1 LFGEKETMGEKLTKV
16 DFSNL
21 GKTLFPKTGI
31 TKAQVI
37 EYYIKIA
44 PKMLPF
50 LAGRPLALTRY
61 PNGIEQEGFYEKDA
75 PEGTPSWVNTIG
87 IYSESA
93 DRVVNYVLCDQLDTL
108 IWLSNL
114 GSIEIHIPLF
124 KADKKEKPDFLFFDI
139 DPEPPISFEETVKVA
154 LLLKEKLD
162 AIGLKSYIKT
172 SGKKGFHLL
181 VPIVREYD
189 FRETREFAHKI
200 GADLAKE
207 SKIIVSEFK
216 DSKKPGT
223 VYVDYAQNSHGKLM
237 ICPYSLRATPEATV
251 STPIEWEEVRKGIKP
266 ADFNI
271 FSVTAR
277 ESQPWKRIFENQ
289 QRLGA

>member
-1 LFGEKETMGEKLTKV
+1 MSEKLTKV
-16 DFSNL
+16 EFSNL
-21 GKTLFPKTGI
+21 GKILYPRKGI

-44 PKMLPF
+44 PKILPF

-61 PNGIEQEGFYEKDA
+61 PNGVDQEGFYEKDA
-75 PEGTPSWVNTIG
+75 PEGTPSWVNTIS

-108 IWLSNL
+108 IWLANL
-114 GSIEIHIPLF
+114 GSIEIHIPLY
-124 KADKKEKPDFLFFDI
+124 KADKKENPDFLFFDI
-139 DPEPPISFEETVKVA
+139 DPEPPISFEETIEVT

-162 AIGLKSYIKT
+162 AVGLKSYVKT
-172 SGKKGFHLL
+172 SGKKGFHIL
-181 VPIVREYD
+181 VPIAREYD
-189 FRETREFAHKI
+189 FRQTREFAHRI
-200 GADLAKE
+200 GVDLAKE
-207 SKIIVSEFK
+207 AKIVVSEFR

-251 STPIEWEEVRKGIKP
+251 STPLEWGEVKKGIKP
-266 ADFNI
+266 ANFNI

-277 ESQPWKRIFENQ
+277 ESEPWKRIFENQ
-289 QRLGA
+289 QQIGE

>member
-1 LFGEKETMGEKLTKV
+1 MSEKLTKV

-21 GKTLFPKTGI
+21 GKILFPKAGV

-75 PEGTPSWVNTIG
+75 PEGTPPWVNTIS

-93 DRVVNYVLCDQLDTL
+93 DRVVNYILCDQLDTL
-108 IWLSNL
+108 IWLANL

-124 KADKKEKPDFLFFDI
+124 KADQKEKPDFLFFDI
-139 DPEPPISFEETVKVA
+139 DPEPPISFEETVEVA
-154 LLLKEKLD
+154 LLLKRKLD

-172 SGKKGFHLL
+172 SGKKGFHVL
-181 VPIVREYD
+181 VPIVRRYD
-189 FRETREFAHKI
+189 FRETRDFAHRI
-200 GADLAKE
+200 GVNLAKE

-216 DSKKPGT
+216 DSKNPGT
-223 VYVDYAQNSHGKLM
+223 IYVDYAQNSHGKLM
-237 ICPYSLRATPEATV
+237 ICPYSLRATTEATV
-251 STPIEWEEVRKGIKP
+251 STPLEWEEVRKGIKP
-266 ADFNI
+266 ADFNV
-271 FSVTAR
+271 FSVAAR

-289 QRLGA
+289 QQLGE